1 MSSSGNR
8 LISSLCYKDA
18 PAAIAWLEKAF
29 GFTPHMVIPGEDG
42 EVMHSQIKTA
52 DGKQMLML
60 YSARNEELYR
70 LQRPPI
76 ILGGCNQSLYLVVE
90 DVDAHHARAVK
101 AGAQIT
107 MPPTAQDYGGSC
119 YTCTDPEGHV
129 WNFGSYDPWA
139 E

>member
-1 MSSSGNR
+1 MSSSGNK
-8 LISSLCYKDA
+8 LISSLCYQDA

-29 GFTPHMVIPGEDG
+29 GFQPHMVIPGEEG
-42 EVMHSQIKTA
+42 EVVHSQIKTE
-52 DGKQMLML
+52 DGQQMLMIFT
-60 YSARNEELYR
+60 ARNEEAFR
-70 LQRPPI
+70 LQRPPK

-90 DVDAHHARAVK
+90 DVDAHHARAVA
-101 AGAQIT
+101 AGATIT

-119 YTCTDPEGHV
+119 YTCSDPEGHV